1 MGTVTPHFRELYD
14 WLKTYRPDY
23 LEWCKDYARCHVCP
37 LGAVITWKE
46 DTIRSMMEEPLK
58 EKTYEEFVGTLR
70 KRAMDLPEK
79 FSRNA
84 VNIDLFMKAADAI
97 EELKKFYKIMADAYE
112 TEVTRQDWIP
122 VTERLPECE
131 WGAEVGNIEWI
142 SCGMVFAGC
151 FGRGGKYRDAYFR
164 TWTDGTEGI
173 DAKDADYWRQIQIP
187 EPPKEET

>member
-1 MGTVTPHFRELYD
+1 MYDDLIKRLKYAADIASLTHPTWTVLMTE
-14 WLKTYRPDY
+14 
-23 LEWCKDYARCHVCP
+23 
-37 LGAVITWKE
+37 
-46 DTIRSMMEEPLK
+46 
-58 EKTYEEFVGTLR
+58 
-70 KRAMDLPEK
+70 
-79 FSRNA
+79 
-84 VNIDLFMKAADAI
+84 AADAI
-97 EELKKFYKIMADAYE
+97 EDLSREAEVNAKRAMKWAFDAE
-112 TEVTRQDWIP
+112 RAEAKLRWIP

-173 DAKDADYWRQIQIP
+173 DAKDADYWRPIQIT